1 MKTILNKFKTQL
13 KDENVKQSV
22 KYVISFM
29 LVFVLALLGVNKM
42 YFADVLTAGIVGLV
56 VLSTTLMMV
65 SNWSFKSLDK

>member
-1 MKTILNKFKTQL
+1 MKAVLNKFKTQL
-13 KDENVKQSV
+13 KKENTKQSV

-29 LVFVLALLGVNKM
+29 LVFALVLLGTNKM

-56 VLSTTLMMV
+56 VLSTTLVMV